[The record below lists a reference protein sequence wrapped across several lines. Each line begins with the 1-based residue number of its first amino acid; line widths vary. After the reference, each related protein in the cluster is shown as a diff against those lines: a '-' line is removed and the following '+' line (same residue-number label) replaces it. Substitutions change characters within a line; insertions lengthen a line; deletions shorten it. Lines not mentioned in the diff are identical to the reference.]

1 MQFFQLFS
9 QGSLNSYVANIP
21 QPTEG
26 NLYEGVKLDV
36 CTIPT

>member
-1 MQFFQLFS
+1 VRFFQLFS
-9 QGSLNSYVANIP
+9 RGSLNSYVANIP
-21 QPTEG
+21 RPTGG